1 MSDENN
7 GDESDDGNV
16 GVGSEVEF
24 EVIPP
29 GEQNEDDTT
38 DSSNNQ

>member
-1 MSDENN
+1 MTDENS
-7 GDESDDGNV
+7 DESDGGNV

-24 EVIPP
+24 EVISP
-29 GEQNEDDTT
+29 GEQDNGDTT